1 MHEYSSLPRSV
12 PFPVV
17 NVAPAPARSKPVSP
31 AIVPASD
38 LTAAL
43 RRLDQPLFAVRGDDR
58 VELCESL
65 GSWECL
71 AGVVPAI
78 GAAGLGARSFKQAHG
93 LRYACVSGAMAGG
106 IASVDLVAAMGKAG
120 FLGFFGA
127 GGMALPQIEQA
138 ILELKRRLDGGEPF
152 GFNLLHNHYE
162 PQVELET
169 VEIYLR
175 HGVRRVEA
183 AAFMQLTPAIVL
195 YRAKGLRLRA
205 DGRVEA
211 PNHVFAKVSRPEV
224 VAPFLAPAPEALL
237 RELVAAGKLTE
248 QEARLA
254 ATVPLAEAV
263 SAEGDSG
270 GHTDQRPLTVLIP
283 LMLRER
289 DLAMQRHGYAE
300 RGVAIHV
307 GAAGGIGEP
316 QAAFAAFALGAEY
329 LVTGSI
335 NQACVEAGT
344 SPIVK
349 KLLCEADMADVAT
362 APAPDMFESGARVQ
376 VLRRGTMYAQ
386 RAQRLLEA
394 YKAYPSFEAMPPA
407 EREKVERQVLRRPFA
422 EVWAETERYWSQRDP
437 AQAERA
443 RADGKLRM
451 GLCFRWYLGM
461 SSRWARLGE
470 EARQADFQIWCGP
483 AMGAFNRWARGT
495 WLEGPANRSAPEV
508 GLAMLRSAAALAR
521 REAAVRAGV
530 DELPSASEVARV
542 PDREELTRSLP

>member
-12 PFPVV
+12 DFPFV
-17 NVAPAPARSKPVSP
+17 NAVPAAARKQPASTPS
-31 AIVPASD
+31 VPASG
-38 LTAAL
+38 LAAAL
-43 RRLDQPLFAVRGDDR
+43 RRLDQPLFAVRAEGR
-58 VELCESL
+58 VVLCESL
-65 GSWECL
+65 TSWESL
-71 AGVVPAI
+71 VGVVPAI
-78 GAAGLGARSFKQAHG
+78 SAGDLGARSFRQAHG
-93 LRYACVSGAMAGG
+93 LRHACLSGAMAGG
-106 IASVDLVAAMGKAG
+106 IASVDLVTAMGKAG

-127 GGMALPQIEQA
+127 GGMAPAQIEQA
-138 ILELKRRLDGGEPF
+138 ILEVKRRLDGDEPF

-169 VEIYLR
+169 VELYLR
-175 HGVRRVEA
+175 HEVRRVEA

-195 YRAKGLRLRA
+195 YRAKGLRLA
-205 DGRVEA
+205 SDGRVEA

-224 VAPFLAPAPEALL
+224 AGPFLAPAPEPLL

-254 ATVPLAEAV
+254 ATIPLAEAV

-289 DLAMQRHGYAE
+289 DLAMQRYGYAE
-300 RGVAIHV
+300 HGVAIHV

-316 QAAFAAFALGAEY
+316 QAALAAFSLGAEY

-335 NQACVEAGT
+335 NQSCLEAGT
-344 SPIVK
+344 SPLVK
-349 KLLCEADMADVAT
+349 KMLCEADMADVAT
-362 APAPDMFESGARVQ
+362 APAPDMFESGAKVQ

-394 YKAYPSFEAMPPA
+394 YKAYPSFEAMPAA
-407 EREKVERQVLRRPFA
+407 ERERIERQILRRPFA
-422 EVWAETERYWSQRDP
+422 EVWAETERYWSAREP

-451 GLCFRWYLGM
+451 ALCFRWYLGM

-470 EARQADFQIWCGP
+470 QARQADFQIWCGP
-483 AMGAFNRWARGT
+483 AIGAFNRWARGT
-495 WLEGPANRSAPEV
+495 WLEGPANRSASEV
-508 GLAMLRSAAALAR
+508 GLAMLRSTAALAR
-521 REAAVRAGV
+521 REVAVRAGV
-530 DELPSASEVARV
+530 DELPSASEVGKV
-542 PDREELTRSLP
+542 PGREELGASIQ